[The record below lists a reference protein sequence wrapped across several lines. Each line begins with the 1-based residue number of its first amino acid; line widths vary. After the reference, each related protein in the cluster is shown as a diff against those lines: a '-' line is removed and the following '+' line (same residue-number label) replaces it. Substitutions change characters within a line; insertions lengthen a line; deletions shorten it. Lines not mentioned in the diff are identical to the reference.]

1 MASTP
6 AAFGMP
12 DAVTAGK
19 SASSASIR
27 SLDASSRALTV
38 EPRCCT
44 LPRSRTVMK
53 SVTTEVPGSAISV
66 ISCKELRTEMACST
80 ISLELDS
87 SSSRA

>member
-12 DAVTAGK
+12 DAVTAGN

-27 SLDASSRALTV
+27 SLDGSRRALIV

-53 SVTTEVPGSAISV
+53 SVTTAVPGSAISL
-66 ISCKELRTEMACST
+66 IS
-80 ISLELDS
+80 
-87 SSSRA
+87 